1 MISSMTGYAAAS
13 ADTGRGTLGIEL
25 RSVNGRFLDLSLR
38 VAEELRALEPMLRE
52 AITQRVARGKVDCRV
67 FFLASSA
74 HSPERL
80 DAAALARLKALAEEA
95 ARAFPGAAPLRIADV
110 LRWPG
115 VVAAAPAAEDVLRP
129 AAERLCGQ
137 VLDELLAA
145 RRREGAKL
153 AAAVAERVA
162 SMRRRIDDVAPLV
175 PQSIAL
181 YAEKLKERLREAI
194 GSADD
199 ERIRTE
205 VALFAARSDVGEEID
220 RLRAHLGEVERT
232 LAKGG
237 AAGKRLDFLAQELNR
252 EANTLASKAAS
263 QALSDCALELKL
275 LVEQIREQVQNI
287 E

>member
-1 MISSMTGYAAAS
+1 MIRSMTGYAAAS
-13 ADTGRGTLGIEL
+13 ADTGRGRLSIEV

-52 AITQRVARGKVDCRV
+52 AITARLARGKVDCRV
-67 FFLASSA
+67 FFAEVEGR
-74 HSPERL
+74 SPERL
-80 DAAALARLKALAEEA
+80 NAEALARLKALAEEA

-115 VVAAAPAAEDVLRP
+115 AVAAAPADEDAVRA
-129 AAERLCGQ
+129 AAEKACAQ
-137 VLDELLAA
+137 ALDELVAA
-145 RRREGAKL
+145 RSREGAKL
-153 AAAVAERVA
+153 AQAVSARVAE
-162 SMRRRIDDVAPLV
+162 MRRRVDEVAPLV
-175 PQSIAL
+175 PQSVAA
-181 YAEKLKERLREAI
+181 YEEKLRERLREAI

-199 ERIRTE
+199 DRIRAE
-205 VALFAARSDVGEEID
+205 IALFAARSDVGEEID

-232 LAKGG
+232 LGRGG